1 MKKIIF
7 TLAAGC
13 CLLTAYGQQQQGRVV
28 YERTIQMQLR
38 MMGIAAGAGAGAD
51 AGPDNLLPHSRKD
64 KLEVLFG
71 NGQSLRRAVEEEA
84 PEEFADEGGMHVH
97 MVTVGDNEISYTNFS
112 NNRVVDQRE
121 FAAKSYIVTD
131 SIHKLTWKMTGE
143 TRTILNY
150 PCQQAVAQRI
160 GKRLMSTV
168 ENGEMKSKEVADTAN
183 ITAWFTLAIP
193 VPAGPDFQGQLPG
206 LILAI
211 DINNGATVYQALEV
225 APVTDLAAIREPSK
239 GKKVTEAEFNK
250 AREKLMAEMQRNGGG
265 MIRTMRIGQ

>member
-38 MMGIAAGAGAGAD
+38 MMGIAAGAGAD

-97 MVTVGDNEISYTNFS
+97 MVTAGDNEISYTNFS